1 MIKVGVIGGTGYTGI
16 ELLRLLSNH
25 PNVEIV
31 AITSRTKAGTAVSDL
46 FPNLRGHVNL
56 QFIKPNLAQLAQ
68 ECDVV
73 LFATPHGVAM
83 EMVPELIARNTRV
96 IDLSADFRLSD
107 PTVWERWYGHPH
119 TAPNLLTEAVYGL
132 PEINREAIRQAQLI
146 ACPGCYP
153 TTVQLG
159 FLPLLEQGLV
169 DPNHL
174 IADAKSGVSG
184 AGRKAAIATLLCE
197 ASENFKAYS
206 VSGHRHHPEIVQGLS
221 RISKSAIHLTFVP
234 HLTPMIRGIHATLYA
249 QLQKEIDLQ
258 SLYEQRYAKSPFVDV
273 LPPKS
278 HPETRS
284 VRGTNMCRL
293 AIHRPSVEDN
303 TIVILSVTDNLVRG
317 ASGQAIQ
324 NMNLMFNLKETS
336 GLNDIAIIP

>member
-1 MIKVGVIGGTGYTGI
+1 M
-16 ELLRLLSNH
+16 
-25 PNVEIV
+25 
-31 AITSRTKAGTAVSDL
+31 
-46 FPNLRGHVNL
+46 
-56 QFIKPNLAQLAQ
+56 
-68 ECDVV
+68 
-73 LFATPHGVAM
+73 
-83 EMVPELIARNTRV
+83 
-96 IDLSADFRLSD
+96 
-107 PTVWERWYGHPH
+107 
-119 TAPNLLTEAVYGL
+119 
-132 PEINREAIRQAQLI
+132 
-146 ACPGCYP
+146 
-153 TTVQLG
+153 
-159 FLPLLEQGLV
+159 
-169 DPNHL
+169 
-174 IADAKSGVSG
+174 
-184 AGRKAAIATLLCE
+184 
-197 ASENFKAYS
+197 
-206 VSGHRHHPEIVQGLS
+206 SGHRHHPEIVQGLS